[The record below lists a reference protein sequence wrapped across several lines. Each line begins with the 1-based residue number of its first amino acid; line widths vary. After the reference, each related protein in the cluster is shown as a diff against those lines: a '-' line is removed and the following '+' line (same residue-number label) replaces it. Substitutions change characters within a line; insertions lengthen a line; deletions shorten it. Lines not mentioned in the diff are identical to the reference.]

1 MKTYYKV
8 KIIQGVWYWQGQANR
23 PEIDPHI
30 YAWYLTE
37 ATWQSSGE
45 KVVFSLGQLGIH
57 MEKNMYL
64 VPYLRES
71 MGDQF

>member
-30 YAWYLTE
+30 YT
-37 ATWQSSGE
+37 
-45 KVVFSLGQLGIH
+45 
-57 MEKNMYL
+57 
-64 VPYLRES
+64 
-71 MGDQF
+71 